1 MHAGRQAPLSA
12 HPGASEQECDYHL
25 GVISQVDLTEHPAW
39 GCGAST
45 MMRAKSA
52 TLLDFVFVFTA

>member
-1 MHAGRQAPLSA
+1 MLDVRHPSQRILARLSRNA
-12 HPGASEQECDYHL
+12 ISHL
-25 GVISQVDLTEHPAW
+25 GVISQVVPTEHPAW

-52 TLLDFVFVFTA
+52 TLFDFAHAFIM